1 MFDLSLQITPEYKFS
16 LYKLKENTRITLAI
30 ESSTER
36 ESVLYLSKEEF
47 LMMFKIMK
55 IVKTQ
60 IEEEAK
66 HG

>member
-16 LYKLKENTRITLAI
+16 LYKLKENTRITLVI

-36 ESVLYLSKEEF
+36 ESILYLSKEEF

-66 HG
+66 NG